1 MSSTTN
7 NTMDG
12 DAVGFQ
18 DVFNQNTFT
27 IPDFQR
33 NFEWE
38 KEDVGTFYTDI
49 CYAREKNQQYLHN
62 QTKIA
67 LFLLVLRLPNV
78 LKAI

>member
-33 NFEWE
+33 NFDR
-38 KEDVGTFYTDI
+38 KF
-49 CYAREKNQQYLHN
+49 REFWKFSH
-62 QTKIA
+62 
-67 LFLLVLRLPNV
+67 PNIFGAE
-78 LKAI
+78 LKKS